1 MTLKWLAWARE
12 IQAIAQSGLAFTQD
26 QFDRERYER
35 LRELAAEI
43 LAGHSETPVETI
55 VKLFTEQ
62 AGYATPKIDVRGAV
76 FREDRILLVREIH
89 DGLWT
94 LPGGWADVNE
104 SPSSSVEREI
114 LEESGYSARAA
125 KIAAVWDRDRHGHDP
140 HPFYTYKLF
149 FLCELTGGA
158 ARQSI
163 ETDGVD
169 FFALDALPPLSR
181 SRITPAQI
189 RRMFEHHRNPAL
201 PTDFD

>member
-1 MTLKWLAWARE
+1 MAPKWLAWARE

-35 LRELAAEI
+35 LRELASEIFAE
-43 LAGHSETPVETI
+43 HSNTPAEKI
-55 VKLFTEQ
+55 VKLFAEQ
-62 AGYATPKIDVRGAV
+62 CGYATPKVDVRGAV
-76 FREDRILLVREIH
+76 FRENRILLVREIH

-104 SPSSSVEREI
+104 SPASSVEREI
-114 LEESGYSARAA
+114 LEESGFQTRAM

-140 HPFYTYKLF
+140 HPFYSYKLF
-149 FLCELTGGA
+149 FLCELTGGTA
-158 ARQSI
+158 QHSI
-163 ETDGVD
+163 ETDGVN
-169 FFALDALPPLSR
+169 FFALDALPPLSL

-189 RRMFEHHRNPAL
+189 RRMFEHHQNPAL